1 MGTPWGSQIRT
12 IRWVRAA
19 VRSWVRPHA
28 PTPAVAPRRAA
39 QAMPTCSTMATT
51 LAGSLTNEDIR
62 HAEELAGCPGEAEAM
77 VKTVHKCR

>member
-1 MGTPWGSQIRT
+1 
-12 IRWVRAA
+12 
-19 VRSWVRPHA
+19 
-28 PTPAVAPRRAA
+28 
-39 QAMPTCSTMATT
+39 MPTCSTMATT